1 MNKKITKIEVNNEIK
16 EIRKLIE
23 NEEINK
29 AEFKSFELSEAIV
42 PDKNNADPYFKNEC
56 VNVISKIIMKEC
68 NKESKEQIDIDYII
82 NNFEVL
88 SEEVMNVQERV
99 KSTLKVE
106 IIAILE
112 LLK

>member
-1 MNKKITKIEVNNEIK
+1 MNKKLTKKEVNNEIK
-16 EIRKLIE
+16 EIRRLIE

-29 AEFKSFELSEAIV
+29 AEYKSFELAEAIV
-42 PDKNNADPYFKNEC
+42 QEKENADPYFNNEC
-56 VNVISKIIMKEC
+56 INVISKFIMKEC
-68 NKESKEQIDIDYII
+68 SKEQIDIDYII
-82 NNFEVL
+82 NNFEAL
-88 SEEVMNVQERV
+88 SEEVINVQERV

>member
-16 EIRKLIE
+16 EIKMLIE
-23 NEEINK
+23 NKEINK

-68 NKESKEQIDIDYII
+68 NKKSKEQIDIDYILD
-82 NNFEVL
+82 NFEVL
-88 SEEVMNVQERV
+88 SEEIMDV
-99 KSTLKVE
+99 KEIVKATLKAE
-106 IIAILE
+106 ILASLN